1 KTGKLNQLY
10 SLRWGPGVVRYPRT
24 VSPDK

>member
-1 KTGKLNQLY
+1 GKLNQWY
-10 SLRWGPGVVRYPRT
+10 SLRWGPGVVRYLRT

>member
-1 KTGKLNQLY
+1 GKLNQLY

-24 VSPDK
+24 ASPGK

>member
-1 KTGKLNQLY
+1 GKLNQLY

-24 VSPDK
+24 VSPGK